1 MHACKAAAV
10 SGAKMCQSA
19 VALTTT
25 ISLVL
30 ADLQEPEQCAQHPA
44 AQHPAAQ
51 HYDDS
56 SVISY
61 ICQQGPA
68 TRCVNLVHG
77 ALVIRVLPS
86 CELQHMHMENGL
98 ASSLRRND
106 VTAAANRQT
115 QLTLGPSQASVR
127 RLAGWQIVS

>member
-1 MHACKAAAV
+1 MHACEAAAV

-25 ISLVL
+25 ISLAL
-30 ADLQEPEQCAQHPA
+30 ADLQQPEQC

-68 TRCVNLVHG
+68 TRCDNLVHG

-86 CELQHMHMENGL
+86 CELQHMHMESVL

-106 VTAAANRQT
+106 ITAAANRQT